1 MESIDLTK
9 KELSEII
16 KGETIYKDINDMLTI
31 QIKEYTIGEQMADET
46 EKYEI
51 IFESDTRKKT

>member
-9 KELSEII
+9 KELSKII

-46 EKYEI
+46 EEYEI
-51 IFESDTRKKT
+51 IFEPDMRKKT

>member
-46 EKYEI
+46 EKYAI